1 VVNRLSSSQVAQELR
16 VIKDVVASESREKGV
31 EVKGIILFGSRA
43 RDDYREDSD
52 WDLLVVVGGSPSRE
66 AIRRLQYRIYKS
78 LSKNRI
84 YCDVVVVS
92 EEYYHKY
99 RDVVGTI
106 AYYAHIEGKQIE

>member
-1 VVNRLSSSQVAQELR
+1 MVNRLSRSQVIRELQ
-16 VIKDVVASESREKGV
+16 VIEGVVISVSREEGV
-31 EVKGIILFGSRA
+31 DVKSIILFGSRA
-43 RDDYREDSD
+43 RGDYREDSD

-78 LSKNRI
+78 LSRNRI

-99 RDVVGTI
+99 KDVVGTI
-106 AYYAHIEGKQIE
+106 AYYAHLEGKQIE

>member
-1 VVNRLSSSQVAQELR
+1 MVNRLSSSQVTQELR
-16 VIKDVVASESREKGV
+16 VIKDVIISESREEGV

-43 RDDYREDSD
+43 RGDYREDSD
-52 WDLLVVVGGSPSRE
+52 WDLLVVVGGSLSRE

-99 RDVVGTI
+99 KDVVGTI

>member
-1 VVNRLSSSQVAQELR
+1 MVNRLSRSQVIHELR
-16 VIKDVVASESREKGV
+16 VIKDVVTSESRGEGV
-31 EVKGIILFGSRA
+31 EVKDIILFGSRA
-43 RDDYREDSD
+43 RGDYREGSD

-78 LSKNRI
+78 LSRNRI

-99 RDVVGTI
+99 KDVVGTI
-106 AYYAHIEGKQIE
+106 AYYAHLEGKQVE

>member
-1 VVNRLSSSQVAQELR
+1 LSRSQVIRELQ
-16 VIKDVVASESREKGV
+16 VIEGVVISVSREEGV
-31 EVKGIILFGSRA
+31 DVKSIILFGSRA
-43 RDDYREDSD
+43 RGDYREDSD

-78 LSKNRI
+78 LSRNRI

-99 RDVVGTI
+99 KDVVGTI
-106 AYYAHIEGKQIE
+106 AYYAHLEGKQIE